1 MALGHFF
8 YWLASFTLKEAKSS
22 NLQFKRIMHILTYS
36 LLRSLFWFHVKCR
49 VKIIFSE
56 GIRQGAE

>member
-8 YWLASFTLKEAKSS
+8 YWPASFTLKEAKSS

-49 VKIIFSE
+49 EIIFSE